1 MSHAAQVIKDKSQE
15 ILEQWEEMANR
26 KIEASRYTDSIV
38 LRDHLPNMLVDITD
52 ILIRHDGLTDVS
64 KDEKYFE
71 IVSNSSEHGR
81 HRATSEKYTVDQI
94 IHEYIIFHRVIT
106 LVLRINNAYD
116 VEVADLLKYI
126 IETAMLQSAASFSTS
141 LQETQE
147 KMIGTLAHDIRSPLI
162 NTHSLVELMSYET
175 GKEKLETFRQMALLS
190 VHKALKLTEGLLD
203 SITIKAGEGIML
215 TFAEID
221 VVDTIAPVYRE
232 ACEVYS
238 QKIKL
243 ECPVRE
249 MIAVID
255 EVAVRRLL
263 ENLLTNA
270 IKYGDARQ
278 PITIKLAEADDM
290 ISLSVHNYG
299 SPISPEKQQT
309 IFNFLQH
316 SKQQDGVNRQ
326 SWGMGLTLT
335 KTVAESHGG
344 SVSLESSE
352 EDGTLFTIKLN
363 KNNKVGKRRTR
374 VLSDFRMP
382 T

>member
-1 MSHAAQVIKDKSQE
+1 
-15 ILEQWEEMANR
+15 MANR

-147 KMIGTLAHDIRSPLI
+147 KMIGTLAHDLRSPLA
-162 NTHSLVELMSYET
+162 NTHSLVELMSYEI
-175 GKEKLETFRQMALLS
+175 GKEKFETFRQMALLS
-190 VHKALKLTEGLLD
+190 VHKALKLTEGLLN

-215 TFAEID
+215 TFAEVD
-221 VVDTIAPVYRE
+221 VVEIVESIYQE
-232 ACEVYS
+232 ALEIYS
-238 QKIKL
+238 QEIKL
-243 ECPVRE
+243 KCPVRE
-249 MIAVID
+249 MTAVVD
-255 EVAVRRLL
+255 EVAIRRLL
-263 ENLLTNA
+263 ENLLSNA
-270 IKYGDARQ
+270 IKYGDAHR
-278 PITIKLAEADDM
+278 PITIKVAEADDM

-299 SPISPEKQQT
+299 SPISPEKQRS
-309 IFNFLQH
+309 IFNFLHH
-316 SKQQDGVNRQ
+316 SKQQDAVNRQ

-363 KNNKVGKRRTR
+363 KNNEVGKRRTR
-374 VLSDFRMP
+374 VLSNFRMP
-382 T
+382 P